1 MGKFL
6 LAFLLAAALSLHAQ
20 SATPSLREGR
30 LEMNGASLFYVD
42 SGGAGAPVVFL
53 HSATGSVVAWEKQ
66 VAAITGAGFRF
77 LAFDRRGWGKSTT
90 GASAG
95 TNAGTAADD
104 LAALLDHL
112 KIDRCHVLGTAA
124 GGFAAFDF
132 ALSYPQRLR
141 SLIIANSIGG
151 MEDSALVQ
159 LGRRLRPPEFDA
171 LPPELRELGPA
182 YRAADAAGEERW
194 VQLEKRSRPEGPRV
208 PAQPLKN
215 HITLAA
221 LSAITAPT
229 LFLTGGADLYA
240 PPALQQFFAARVR
253 NSKSVVLADVGHS
266 GYWEQPAAFN
276 RAVTEFLRGK

>member
-1 MGKFL
+1 MRLVFL
-6 LAFLLAAALSLHAQ
+6 FAVAVSLGAQ
-20 SATPSLREGR
+20 SLREGR
-30 LEMNGASLFYVD
+30 LELEVNGASIFYVD
-42 SGGAGAPVVFL
+42 SGGAGTPVVFL
-53 HSATGSVVAWEKQ
+53 HAATGSVETWEKQ

-90 GASAG
+90 GTSAG

-151 MEDSALVQ
+151 MEDAALVQ
-159 LGRRLRPPEFDA
+159 LGRRLRPPAFDA
-171 LPPELRELGPA
+171 LPAELRELGPA

-194 VQLEKRSRPEGPRV
+194 SQLEKRSRPEGPRA

-215 HITLAA
+215 HLTLAA
-221 LSAITAPT
+221 LSAITVPT

-240 PPALQQFFAARVR
+240 PPAVQQFFAARVR
-253 NSKSVVLADVGHS
+253 NSKSVVLPDVGHS
-266 GYWEQPAAFN
+266 GYWEQPEAFN
-276 RAVTEFLRGK
+276 RAVIGFLQGR